1 MWGSPSK
8 LDVLIQIPA
17 DLPLLFYLE
26 SVIEMVEPKQACPR
40 CGADLGRLLYCTPLK
55 DIKLFC
61 PNCGLRVQ
69 MKCANC
75 GNWMVEKILL
85 STDLTNNKLP
95 FCVCNTNV
103 CEVEMVFCLK
113 LQKSS

>member
-55 DIKLFC
+55 DIKLVC

-69 MKCANC
+69 MKCTNC
-75 GNWMVEKILL
+75 GNWMVLVEKYCGKCGAK
-85 STDLTNNKLP
+85 NPCFYQPN
-95 FCVCNTNV
+95 
-103 CEVEMVFCLK
+103 
-113 LQKSS
+113 Q